1 MSCMLIFV
9 PKKETLYSMNNNDLQ
24 LILNTNVS
32 LVVIETYDE
41 PRALDLLKGA
51 FQINN
56 IPAWRWT
63 VTEGLETLGFGVKLM
78 EHEKR
83 TDPDELLMHIK
94 SSRQASAF
102 VLCDFHPYLE
112 EHKTIRHLKD
122 IALESNRTGHKIV
135 LISHELKLPP
145 ELSRYA
151 SSVRLSLPDESE
163 ILSIVRSQAR
173 SWAEANKKSRIKTDN
188 VTLNKLVNNLSGLT
202 HQDVERL
209 AHSAIA
215 DDGAI
220 TESDLPEITR
230 AKFEL
235 MDMEGVLHY
244 EYSLAHLKDVG
255 GLNGLKGWLAERK
268 DAVLE
273 PVCIDEPFLDAPKG
287 VLLFG
292 VQGGG
297 KSLAAK
303 AIAGI
308 WGLPLL
314 RLDMASLFNKF
325 IGETEKNLRKS
336 LELADLMAPCVLWMD
351 EIEKGLA
358 NDSSD
363 NATGKR
369 LLGTLLTWI
378 AERKS
383 RVFMVATS
391 NDISI
396 LPPELMRKGRFDE
409 VFFVDLPDN
418 ETREIIF
425 RIHMEK
431 RKINPESFD
440 LTVLAQQT
448 EGFTGAEIEQAIVS
462 GIYSARAQKEN
473 VNQVHVSRAILNTQP
488 LSVVMSEK
496 IERLRSWAIKRA
508 VAAN

>member
-1 MSCMLIFV
+1 M
-9 PKKETLYSMNNNDLQ
+9 
-24 LILNTNVS
+24 
-32 LVVIETYDE
+32 
-41 PRALDLLKGA
+41 
-51 FQINN
+51 
-56 IPAWRWT
+56 
-63 VTEGLETLGFGVKLM
+63 
-78 EHEKR
+78 
-83 TDPDELLMHIK
+83 
-94 SSRQASAF
+94 
-102 VLCDFHPYLE
+102 
-112 EHKTIRHLKD
+112 
-122 IALESNRTGHKIV
+122 
-135 LISHELKLPP
+135 
-145 ELSRYA
+145 
-151 SSVRLSLPDESE
+151 
-163 ILSIVRSQAR
+163 
-173 SWAEANKKSRIKTDN
+173 
-188 VTLNKLVNNLSGLT
+188 
-202 HQDVERL
+202 
-209 AHSAIA
+209 
-215 DDGAI
+215 
-220 TESDLPEITR
+220 
-230 AKFEL
+230 
-235 MDMEGVLHY
+235 
-244 EYSLAHLKDVG
+244 
-255 GLNGLKGWLAERK
+255 LAERK

-369 LLGTLLTWI
+369 LLGTLLTWM

-440 LTVLAQQT
+440 LAVLAQQT